1 MAGCIPLLQGLVLVL
16 ALQRAEPSVF
26 LPASKANDVLAR
38 WKRAG
43 SYLLEELFEG
53 NLEKECY
60 EEICTYEEAREVFEN
75 EVVTDEFW
83 RRYKGPRSCHHHP
96 PPAGGSPCISQPCLH
111 NGSCQDSIWG
121 YTCTCSPGYEG
132 SNCELGQESYTCS
145 CAQGYRLGEDR
156 KQCVP
161 HDQCACGVL
170 TSEKRAL
177 DLQDLPWQVKL
188 TNAEGKDFCGGVII
202 QENFVLTTARCSL
215 LHRNIS
221 VKTYFNRTS
230 QDPLMIKIM
239 RAHVHM
245 WYDADTGENDLSLL
259 ELEWPIQCPD
269 AGLPVCTPENDFAEH
284 LLIPRTGGL
293 LSGWARN
300 GTDLGNS
307 LTTLPV
313 TLVEGEECGQ
323 VLNVTVTTRT
333 YCERSSVAA
342 VNWMEGSVVTRE
354 HRGSWFLTGVLG
366 SQPAG
371 GQARMVLVTK
381 VSRYSL
387 WFKWIMN

>member
-1 MAGCIPLLQGLVLVL
+1 
-16 ALQRAEPSVF
+16 
-26 LPASKANDVLAR
+26 
-38 WKRAG
+38 
-43 SYLLEELFEG
+43 
-53 NLEKECY
+53 
-60 EEICTYEEAREVFEN
+60 
-75 EVVTDEFW
+75 
-83 RRYKGPRSCHHHP
+83 
-96 PPAGGSPCISQPCLH
+96 
-111 NGSCQDSIWG
+111 
-121 YTCTCSPGYEG
+121 
-132 SNCELGQESYTCS
+132 
-145 CAQGYRLGEDR
+145 
-156 KQCVP
+156 
-161 HDQCACGVL
+161 
-170 TSEKRAL
+170 
-177 DLQDLPWQVKL
+177 
-188 TNAEGKDFCGGVII
+188 
-202 QENFVLTTARCSL
+202 
-215 LHRNIS
+215 
-221 VKTYFNRTS
+221 
-230 QDPLMIKIM
+230 MIKIM

-300 GTDLGNS
+300 GTDLGNL

-342 VNWMEGSVVTRE
+342 VHWMEGSVVTRE

-387 WFKWIMN
+387 WFKRIMNRNPARKNTT

>member
-1 MAGCIPLLQGLVLVL
+1 MKKQEKCLKMKWSLMNSGDDIRVPVPVTTTLTPTLLLQVAPRASPSPASTTDLARTASGATPAPAPLAMRAATASWDRNPTRAAVLKATGLV
-16 ALQRAEPSVF
+16 RT
-26 LPASKANDVLAR
+26 ANSAFPTTESDIH
-38 WKRAG
+38 W
-43 SYLLEELFEG
+43 EG
-53 NLEKECY
+53 ADFYSHVAAAN
-60 EEICTYEEAREVFEN
+60 A
-75 EVVTDEFW
+75 
-83 RRYKGPRSCHHHP
+83 
-96 PPAGGSPCISQPCLH
+96 
-111 NGSCQDSIWG
+111 
-121 YTCTCSPGYEG
+121 
-132 SNCELGQESYTCS
+132 
-145 CAQGYRLGEDR
+145 
-156 KQCVP
+156 
-161 HDQCACGVL
+161 DQCACGVL

-342 VNWMEGSVVTRE
+342 VHWMEGSVVTRE